1 MTDFAVKDSLSNQL
15 QNGLHTYY
23 KFYWRN
29 LSQLLLCI
37 SGAWLH
43 SLVVSLLILDY
54 NGEMMSKVLQILG
67 IDAFSKRYIG

>member
-1 MTDFAVKDSLSNQL
+1 MADFAIKDSLSNQL
-15 QNGLHTYY
+15 QNCLRTW

-54 NGEMMSKVLQILG
+54 NGELVSIVLEVLG
-67 IDAFSKRYIG
+67 IDALSKRYIG